1 MATVRMSKTLVDQII
16 KNFKEQCATAYADNN
31 GVGDFVEDVWKSMH
45 VGEFFEMLD
54 VYEQYQKLVEY
65 YIETYGLVDENHW
78 QQAVKR
84 PGFPFS
90 VINSVWFIVNPARP
104 SAENRTQIK
113 EWSIETYDNEA
124 LERRNIN
131 EAINYVEGDQLI
143 ELPVLLPKTFINEY
157 GNEHVGLPFH
167 HASRESSHWGLHDD
181 FRNRTTGAT
190 HPIVISL
197 ESDVER
203 IRTVAAGT
211 FKINQAV
218 EDMNNYLSKLK
229 TLKQFIDNWPGAE
242 NLVPNEYMQ
251 RHAAKTVRAK
261 SAAEQIPDLPDEL
274 KSDVNA
280 AILENKLV
288 GDL

>member
-45 VGEFFEMLD
+45 VGEFFEI
-54 VYEQYQKLVEY
+54 VEEYQKYQKLIEY
-65 YIETYGLVDENHW
+65 YIETYGDKNANHW
-78 QQAVKR
+78 QQNVKR

-90 VINSVWFIVNPARP
+90 VVSSVWFVVNPARP
-104 SAENRTQIK
+104 STENRTHIEQ
-113 EWSIETYDNEA
+113 WSIETYDNEP

-143 ELPVLLPKTFINEY
+143 NLPVLLSKTFINEY

-167 HASRESSHWGLHDD
+167 HASREDGIYGLHDD
-181 FRNRTTGAT
+181 FRNRVTAAIN
-190 HPIVISL
+190 PIVISL

-218 EDMNNYLSKLK
+218 EDMDNYLSKLK

-242 NLVPNEYMQ
+242 NLVPDEYMQ
-251 RHAAKTVRAK
+251 RHAKKTVRK
-261 SAAEQIPDLPDEL
+261 KTAAEQIPDLPDEL

>member
-65 YIETYGLVDENHW
+65 YIETYDDKNANHW
-78 QQAVKR
+78 EQTVKR

-90 VINSVWFIVNPARP
+90 VINSVWFVVNPARP
-104 SAENRTQIK
+104 TTENRTHIK
-113 EWSIETYDNEA
+113 EWSIETYTNEA
-124 LERRNIN
+124 LERRLIN

-167 HASRESSHWGLHDD
+167 HASRESGHWGLHDD
-181 FRNRTTGAT
+181 FRNRVTGAT

-211 FKINQAV
+211 FKVNQAV

-261 SAAEQIPDLPDEL
+261 PAAEQIPDLPDEL